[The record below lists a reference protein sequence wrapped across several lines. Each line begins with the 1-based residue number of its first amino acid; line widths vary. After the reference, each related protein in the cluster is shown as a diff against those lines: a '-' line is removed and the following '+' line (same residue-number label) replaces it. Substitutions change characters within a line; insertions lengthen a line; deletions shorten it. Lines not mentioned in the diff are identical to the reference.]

1 MNVRVKVELL
11 APSVQDTEETDL
23 RTEVFRV
30 TSDLE
35 KGFCTGTE
43 QKIVDNLFV
52 LQHQWCQPTWQ
63 CEDHMQVARGEQF
76 SLTRRDPA
84 FPSRGLTLR
93 AVPISAAI
101 EGDGAMPAAGALI
114 EMTAE
119 CGGTTPRNGQQ
130 HFDMLPTEPV
140 AVSFYESISRSA
152 DDIGHLQRGPAHLL
166 LARRLVVQC

>member
-1 MNVRVKVELL
+1 MNVRVNIELL

-30 TSDLE
+30 TSDFE

-52 LQHQWCQPTWQ
+52 LQHQWGEVAGQS
-63 CEDHMQVARGEQF
+63 EDHVQVARGEQF
-76 SLTRRDPA
+76 SLTRRAPA
-84 FPSRGLTLR
+84 FPCGSLTLR

-101 EGDGAMPAAGALI
+101 EGDGAIPAAGALI

-119 CGGTTPRNGQQ
+119 CGGTTPSNG
-130 HFDMLPTEPV
+130 
-140 AVSFYESISRSA
+140 
-152 DDIGHLQRGPAHLL
+152 
-166 LARRLVVQC
+166 